1 MHEKNPLEKITS
13 LSGCI
18 ILIQHDKIN
27 SFCEPSPRD
36 VRKDRALR
44 LSLLIIMF
52 IYFNKNLKDYSM
64 SKLIKEKNI

>member
-1 MHEKNPLEKITS
+1 MHEKNPLEKIAS

-18 ILIQHDKIN
+18 ILRQHDKIN

-44 LSLLIIMF
+44 LSLCNYYVYIF
-52 IYFNKNLKDYSM
+52 Q
-64 SKLIKEKNI
+64 